1 MEFDLL
7 FRIVACCFL
16 QSLVIYG
23 FNIDI
28 KKPVIFSGP
37 QGSEYFGYSVALHS
51 DRSFHWVIVGAP
63 KSNVTDRAG
72 IANLV
77 RYGAAFRCQYSAAGS
92 QSCKEIP
99 IDKRPDST
107 IEVGNSIYKSEEK
120 EGMWLGAVVTST
132 GKDGKAMACAPR
144 YALRT
149 TSSQTINDY
158 WPLGKCFVLA
168 NDLYEALQNEI
179 LSPCENEQK
188 SNIRFGYCQ
197 AGFSAEYT
205 ERELLIGAVGAKNF
219 KGALFITDDKQTYFR
234 SVVDQLDNSDLM
246 GYSVASG
253 SFTDPNGRRIEYVG
267 GAPRADKVKGKVI
280 IYAYDRRVGVLT
292 VKMVLPQPAGLPIG
306 TYYGSAVLAV
316 DLNKD
321 GHMDILVGAP
331 YYTTVKDEGR
341 VFIYLNNGQGVL
353 DLQDSF
359 LEGDRKVSALF
370 GHFIAAVGDL
380 NIDGYHDVAIGA
392 PQEEGCGAVYI
403 YHGSAKGIE
412 LKYRQKILGS
422 DVDPGLKMFGISI
435 SGGLDVDGN
444 YYNDIAVG
452 AYASEKAVILR
463 SRKIVEVEASIT
475 LSEKQISLESN
486 DSMCDLGGAK
496 YKCVNITIGFK
507 FDDVVDLTNTA
518 NLPIQ
523 YKVDLDKEKGE
534 SVLRRLF
541 FWNAAKQER
550 MTVLENNYTIPARQ
564 NLFSLQPQTV
574 YILDKDEV
582 GDVNSPLTFD
592 LSVSLPSCS
601 DLCPV
606 LNDYLPSTFRE
617 EIRFIKKC
625 KNKVACVP
633 DLSLVAGVYWSPKT
647 GETTNLEK
655 LRIGVVKD
663 FTVEMTVSN
672 QAEDYAYTSVIE
684 LKHPDSLNFIGPDQG
699 VECDRSIPD
708 NGTVTVT
715 CDVGNPLQGK
725 AQKKFGIKFSPG
737 SVREDF
743 VIEIEAKSQDVDANA
758 KDNTKKLPVTVKFE
772 TDLEVTG
779 SSKQDR
785 VVYSGPVRSKEEVPK
800 NVQSI
805 GPEVVH
811 TVLVKNN
818 GPSVVDSSEVNI
830 FYPDLYSSS
839 KTDSYLL
846 YLLQIEVQG
855 AGVCDAKVNR
865 LDIKTNDTN
874 QVEDE
879 VKSRRRRDAEELLDC
894 RKASC
899 SQINCHLGMLKMDD
913 KVEFKITFRLW
924 QNTLLKE
931 LDPPRAVVL
940 QTRATLKVTQDK
952 ITQTDEKNDEAT
964 IKTTANPAQTEAQEK
979 KTPWWVIFLSV
990 LGGVILLAGAIAI
1003 LYKFG
1008 FFKRKQIKDIS
1019 GPDTTEMTDVQ

>member
-1 MEFDLL
+1 MRDYTGGIPHLSGCSF
-7 FRIVACCFL
+7 
-16 QSLVIYG
+16 
-23 FNIDI
+23 
-28 KKPVIFSGP
+28 FS
-37 QGSEYFGYSVALHS
+37 
-51 DRSFHWVIVGAP
+51 
-63 KSNVTDRAG
+63 
-72 IANLV
+72 
-77 RYGAAFRCQYSAAGS
+77 
-92 QSCKEIP
+92 
-99 IDKRPDST
+99 
-107 IEVGNSIYKSEEK
+107 
-120 EGMWLGAVVTST
+120 
-132 GKDGKAMACAPR
+132 
-144 YALRT
+144 
-149 TSSQTINDY
+149 
-158 WPLGKCFVLA
+158 WP
-168 NDLYEALQNEI
+168 
-179 LSPCENEQK
+179 
-188 SNIRFGYCQ
+188 
-197 AGFSAEYT
+197 
-205 ERELLIGAVGAKNF
+205 
-219 KGALFITDDKQTYFR
+219 
-234 SVVDQLDNSDLM
+234 
-246 GYSVASG
+246 
-253 SFTDPNGRRIEYVG
+253 
-267 GAPRADKVKGKVI
+267 
-280 IYAYDRRVGVLT
+280 
-292 VKMVLPQPAGLPIG
+292 
-306 TYYGSAVLAV
+306 
-316 DLNKD
+316 
-321 GHMDILVGAP
+321 
-331 YYTTVKDEGR
+331 
-341 VFIYLNNGQGVL
+341 QGVL
-353 DLQDSF
+353 NLQDSF

-370 GHFIAAVGDL
+370 GHCIAAVGDL
-380 NIDGYHDVAIGA
+380 NIDGYQDVAIGA

-403 YHGSAKGIE
+403 YHGSANGIE

-444 YYNDIAVG
+444 FYNDTAVG

-463 SRKIVEVEASIT
+463 SRNIVRVKASIT
-475 LSEKQISLESN
+475 LSEEQISLESN

-507 FDDVVDLTNTA
+507 FDDVVDKTNTP

-541 FWNAAKQER
+541 FWDAAKQER
-550 MTVLENNYTIPARQ
+550 MTVLENNYTIPARRTWSKLP
-564 NLFSLQPQTV
+564 NQTV

-606 LNDYLPSTFRE
+606 LDDYLPSTFRE
-617 EIRFIKKC
+617 EILFIKKC
-625 KNKVACVP
+625 KNEVACVP
-633 DLSLVAGVYWSPKT
+633 DLSLVAGLYWSPKT
-647 GETTNLEK
+647 GETANLEK
-655 LRIGVVKD
+655 LRIGVVRD

-672 QAEDYAYTSVIE
+672 EAEDYAYTAVIK
-684 LKHPDSLNFIGPDQG
+684 LKHPESLNYIGPDQG

-737 SVREDF
+737 EVRENF
-743 VIEIEAKSQDVDANA
+743 VLEIEAKSQDVDANA
-758 KDNTKKLPVTVKFE
+758 KDNTKKLPVEVKFE

-785 VVYSGPVRSKEEVPK
+785 VVYSGPVRSKEEVTK

-818 GPSVVDSSEVNI
+818 GPSVVDSSVVNI
-830 FYPDLYSSS
+830 AYPDLYSSS
-839 KTDSYLL
+839 NTDSYLL

-855 AGVCDAKVNR
+855 AGVCDAKVNL

-899 SQINCHLGMLKMDD
+899 KQFKCHLGMLKMDD
-913 KVEFKITFRLW
+913 KVEIKMTFRLW

-940 QTRATLKVTQDK
+940 QTSASLEITQDK
-952 ITQTDEKNDEAT
+952 ITQTDLKNDKAT

-990 LGGVILLAGAIAI
+990 LGGVILLAGAIVI
-1003 LYKFG
+1003 LYKCG
-1008 FFKRKQIKDIS
+1008 FFKRKRAKDIS
-1019 GPDTTEMTDVQ
+1019 GPIEENIPMAAN